1 MGNGERG
8 KFRDGAPESRFKGL
22 GFDSRQE
29 RRENFLLRG
38 QLPVVMV
45 DEALYKSP
53 LLFVLVLNNN
63 YDKQQSTD
71 HVKSAVLS
79 ANLANHS

>member
-63 YDKQQSTD
+63 LTIIMISNKVQTM
-71 HVKSAVLS
+71 
-79 ANLANHS
+79 